1 MWTILNELQC
11 CFCFMFWF
19 VDCKACGIL
28 APQPGLKPASP
39 TLEGE
44 VLTNG
49 PPGKSLYF
57 LYFTLYQSTC
67 LLQRI
72 TENN

>member
-1 MWTILNELQC
+1 MWTILNDLQS
-11 CFCFMFWF
+11 CFCFLFWF
-19 VDCKACGIL
+19 FGCKAYGIL
-28 APQPGLKPASP
+28 APQPGLKPAP
-39 TLEGE
+39 LTLEGE
-44 VLTNG
+44 VLTHG
-49 PPGKSLYF
+49 PAGKSLYF